1 MKFIKPGSIEFPTC
15 TLLEKNCWKP
25 LVAVKITQV
34 CNGRLHNGLV
44 PKGLK
49 KHILQIPAR
58 KFHREIINCNTRI
71 PLVFGEFLPS

>member
-49 KHILQIPAR
+49 KTYLTNTCQKVSQRDYQLQYSYSAGFWR
-58 KFHREIINCNTRI
+58 VST
-71 PLVFGEFLPS
+71 